1 MACPPGVKLV
11 CSGVSDAVGSVVGSA
26 ADDVFGSIVKAFN
39 KAFGDALTLMSTFWL
54 KIPTPQLSSTAGP
67 VGALT
72 GNLAWL
78 TGAVAVAGI
87 LVAAIRMAVLRSS
100 RPAVDLAKGLGRL
113 VFAVFALLPL
123 MALGASLGDDW
134 STWIVDQGT
143 GGDFAGHVAGILS
156 GLAALSPGLLLV
168 IAILGVL
175 SALVQ
180 VVLMLVRV
188 GVLIVLAGAIP
199 TLAAGSST
207 RGGEHAY
214 KRALAWAAAF
224 LLYKPLA
231 ATLFAGAFYA
241 VGSNGSAVQSLA
253 GWTLILLSIVAL
265 PALLKLVHPAVE
277 AATSVTGGSAQRNA
291 QTVATGAMRVGQ
303 LLAGAGAL
311 RAGAGAAGAAVAAVT
326 RPAGGDSEPTG
337 STPSPSSG
345 AGSSSPAGR
354 PYPRPVAVPNP
365 APETSSKGET
375 A

>member
-1 MACPPGVKLV
+1 MA
-11 CSGVSDAVGSVVGSA
+11 GSVVSSA
-26 ADDVFGSIVKAFN
+26 ADGVFGSIVKAFN

-123 MALGASLGDDW
+123 MALGASLGDEW
-134 STWIVDQGT
+134 STWIVSQGT
-143 GGDFAGHVAGILS
+143 GGDFAGHVAGIVS

-175 SALVQ
+175 SALLQ
-180 VVLMLVRV
+180 VVFMLVRV
-188 GVLIVLAGAIP
+188 GVLIVLAGALP

-207 RGGEHAY
+207 HGGEHAY

-231 ATLFAGAFYA
+231 ATLFAGAF
-241 VGSNGSAVQSLA
+241 LR
-253 GWTLILLSIVAL
+253 GWLQRQRRTVPRRLDAD
-265 PALLKLVHPAVE
+265 PAVDRR
-277 AATSVTGGSAQRNA
+277 AACTA
-291 QTVATGAMRVGQ
+291 QTGPPGRRGGHVGHRRECAPQ
-303 LLAGAGAL
+303 
-311 RAGAGAAGAAVAAVT
+311 RADRRNRRDASGAAVG
-326 RPAGGDSEPTG
+326 RGRRCPRRRRCRWGRRRGGD
-337 STPSPSSG
+337 
-345 AGSSSPAGR
+345 PAR
-354 PYPRPVAVPNP
+354 RR
-365 APETSSKGET
+365 
-375 A
+375 